1 MTQRYLLDTNL
12 LVAVFDEYATTSD
25 QEKEAAQQKLE
36 TLLSDDDVA
45 LSISSLIRYEV
56 LRGIGWLDSERLTR
70 LVDILNRF
78 EEFDINQDISML
90 AADLYRFDAF
100 QNEQMKQGRN
110 LEKRKFDVFHFATAQ
125 LNGLTLASAD
135 TDIAKVERLYESYLE
150 AKKATEEYQV

>member
-1 MTQRYLLDTNL
+1 MTQCYLLDTNL
-12 LVAVFDEYATTSD
+12 LIAVFDKHATTSD
-25 QEKEAAQQKLE
+25 QEKKAAQQQLE
-36 TLLSDDDVA
+36 ALLIDDDVA

-100 QNEQMKQGRN
+100 QTQKMQQSRN
-110 LEKRKFDVFHFATAQ
+110 LEKKKLDVFHFATAQ

-135 TDIAKVERLYESYLE
+135 TDIAKVEKLHGSYLE
-150 AKKATEEYQV
+150 EKKLQNNI